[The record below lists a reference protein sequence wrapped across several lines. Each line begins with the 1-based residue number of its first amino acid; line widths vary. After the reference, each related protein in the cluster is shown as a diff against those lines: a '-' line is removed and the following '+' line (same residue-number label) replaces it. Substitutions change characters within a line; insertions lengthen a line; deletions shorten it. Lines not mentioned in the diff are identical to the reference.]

1 MKQYINL
8 IENNMNPQEF
18 EKHVGNLF
26 RKDKYEI
33 QYTPASGDN
42 GVDIFA
48 VKGDEKI
55 AIQVKQYGGSTRK
68 VNRQMIREL
77 HGAKDYYDCTK
88 AIMATD
94 GELMAD
100 AKEVAEKLGIEVLY
114 IKDYDQS
121 QIDFSHESISNEK
134 NVNSTPQS
142 FDWAWEK
149 YIVPLVGKE
158 ISLAKGGKNKIV
170 KVSKA
175 GITRITSNGN
185 VNKIDIEIFNFAYT
199 KVMSSG
205 YVSRDEINQSYPKRG
220 SSGVIAILKEI
231 PFIELTELPQT
242 GIRINKNIL

>member
-1 MKQYINL
+1 
-8 IENNMNPQEF
+8 MNPQEF

-33 QYTPASGDN
+33 QYTPVTGDE

-68 VNRQMIREL
+68 VNSKMIREL
-77 HGAKDYYDCTK
+77 LGSKVLFDCTK
-88 AIMATD
+88 AILATD

-114 IKDYDQS
+114 IEDYDQS

-142 FDWAWEK
+142 FDRAWER
-149 YIVPLVGKE
+149 YIVPLRGKE

-175 GITRITSNGN
+175 GITRITSNGKE
-185 VNKIDIEIFNFAYT
+185 NKIDIEIFKFAYN
-199 KVMSSG
+199 KVISSG
-205 YVSRDEINQSYPKRG
+205 YVSRDEINQRDQKRV

-231 PFIELTELPQT
+231 PFIELTESPQT
-242 GIRINKNIL
+242 GIRINMD